1 MNKPKVK
8 TDQVGLKTDQP
19 DDKEEVVF
27 PAVDKREMVSPAIIN
42 SLLEAKSNSLE
53 ARDMTK
59 AALAL
64 EMLSGGE
71 TWENISNQTGYSFD
85 QISRIRARHEMA
97 IETRKKQLAAD
108 GFEMAEGLRLLV
120 KQKMEQLAAN
130 PDALAKTN
138 LRDLVL
144 PYGIAVDKG
153 MQAMGENRVVIEHRT
168 NKPSLE
174 DAMKAIEE
182 ARNSLQKETIAV
194 DAVEVVE

>member
-1 MNKPKVK
+1 MVKPFE
-8 TDQVGLKTDQP
+8 GLP
-19 DDKEEVVF
+19 AKENL
-27 PAVDKREMVSPAIIN
+27 VSPCILN
-42 SLLEAKSNSLE
+42 SLLESRSNSLE
-53 ARDMTK
+53 ARNLAK

-71 TWENISNQTGYSFD
+71 TWEEISGVTGYSFD

-97 IETRKKQLAAD
+97 IDVRKKQLAAD
-108 GFEMAEGLRLLV
+108 GFEMAEGLRLLI
-120 KQKMEQLAAN
+120 KQKMEQLSAN

-153 MQAMGENRVVIEHRT
+153 MQAMGENRMVIEHRS

-182 ARNSLQKETIAV
+182 ARSQLQKEAITV
-194 DAVEVVE
+194 ESTLVEVRATEADK

>member
-1 MNKPKVK
+1 
-8 TDQVGLKTDQP
+8 
-19 DDKEEVVF
+19 
-27 PAVDKREMVSPAIIN
+27 
-42 SLLEAKSNSLE
+42 
-53 ARDMTK
+53 MTK

-64 EMLSGGE
+64 ELLSGGE
-71 TWENISNQTGYSFD
+71 TWEKVSEATGYSFD

-108 GFEMAEGLRLLV
+108 GFEMAEGLRLLI

-153 MQAMGENRVVIEHRT
+153 MQAMGENKVVIEHRA

-182 ARNSLQKETIAV
+182 ARSQLQKEAIPVMAEP
-194 DAVEVVE
+194 VEENK

>member
-1 MNKPKVK
+1 MLE
-8 TDQVGLKTDQP
+8 QH
-19 DDKEEVVF
+19 EEIGAGGNSAG
-27 PAVDKREMVSPAIIN
+27 PEESLGAGSINQELVSPSILN
-42 SLLEAKSNSLE
+42 SLLSARSNSLE

-64 EMLSGGE
+64 ELLSGGE
-71 TWENISNQTGYSFD
+71 TWEKVSEATGYNFD

-108 GFEMAEGLRLLV
+108 GFEMAEGLRLLI

-174 DAMKAIEE
+174 DARKAIEE
-182 ARNSLQKETIAV
+182 ARNQLQKEAIPVTAEP
-194 DAVEVVE
+194 VEESQ

>member
-19 DDKEEVVF
+19 DDSEEVVF
-27 PAVDKREMVSPAIIN
+27 PAVDKHEIVSPAIIN

>member
-19 DDKEEVVF
+19 NDKE
-27 PAVDKREMVSPAIIN
+27 EMVSPAIIN
-42 SLLEAKSNSLE
+42 SLLEARSNSLE